1 MVVDDSVAH
10 IVQTLFDGVLST
22 DGVDANHHS
31 SVLFYCPHLARG
43 AHVSDDYAANWATN
57 AAQHFGDVRRVE
69 QPIFSQHFVA
79 ERR

>member
-31 SVLFYCPHLARG
+31 AVLFYCPHLACG
-43 AHVSDDYAANWATN
+43 AHVGDDDAANRSAN
-57 AAQHFGDVRRVE
+57 AAQHFWDVRRVE
-69 QPIFSQHFVA
+69 QPIFS
-79 ERR
+79 